1 MPAEDWREVQ
11 DQFERALELPPAG
24 WPGFLDA
31 LSATTPHIAAEVRSL
46 LAAHEQRHRLIDAPR
61 QEQLPKGMRVGPYA
75 VDSLIGTGGMSA
87 VYLGH
92 RVDGQFDKQVA
103 IKLITGLAEAIDDAR
118 SRSERQILASL
129 EHPNIA
135 RLIDSGV
142 NEFGQPYLVM
152 EWVQGQPLDAW
163 RAAASPDQRLDVWL
177 QLAAA
182 VSYAHRNLVVHR
194 DLKPSNILVT
204 ASGDAKLLDFGI
216 AKLLEAGGAGTATQT
231 MTPRY
236 ASPEQIQGRPAT
248 TATDIYSLGILLLE
262 LVADAHPHARDAQT
276 AHELAAAVLRDEP
289 RIPSSVPADL
299 AAIIAM
305 ALRKDPL
312 RRYPTVDQFADDVRR
327 YRRHLPVT
335 ARPEG
340 LGYTLTRF
348 VQRNKLATAG
358 AVVLLLTIAGG
369 VAATLWQARRAER
382 RFEEVRSLAKY
393 LVFDFND
400 AIQKLPG
407 STELQKTVVE
417 QSLGYLD
424 RLSREAGG
432 DTDLRLEVAEGYLRL
447 GDVLGNPFMP
457 NLGNT
462 PKAVES
468 YDKGLALAQAVWR
481 ADASNVRARRAVA
494 DLKQQRG
501 SSSGFHGT
509 PDEAQRELREALELR
524 RELAKQAPNDAEEQL
539 KLARVLDALGTRLG
553 QSGGSQIETR
563 EGGQYRSESLAV
575 IDAALARAPAHPG
588 LLRQKIQAVYAIGL
602 NVATTNPPE
611 ALARFAEAL
620 EWHARLTPA
629 DRQALNAR
637 RQRASILLSA
647 GWSHGQTRAFKEG
660 LAEYDEAAAILEN
673 IATNDPANMA
683 AQYHLTAAYRGRGI
697 VCEYAGNLPCA
708 VDNFERA
715 AAIHA
720 ALSAKDPSS
729 SIYPGLRGEL
739 LARAGRLYLQMKNEP
754 KARSSSVAGLAVLS
768 ELADRPKTAAPQLV
782 EACKALA
789 MVPIPDLRNLKRASG
804 YCQRAL
810 DLSGGKDSYVL
821 EIFAGVRGEMGDKAG
836 SVALVRQALA
846 LLPEPK
852 PGEPTSMR
860 RKGLLDLLA
869 RYEK

>member
-1 MPAEDWREVQ
+1 MPPEDWRQ
-11 DQFERALELPPAG
+11 IQAHFEGALELRPEDRATFLAHLAATQPA
-24 WPGFLDA
+24 
-31 LSATTPHIAAEVRSL
+31 IAEEVRSL
-46 LAAHEQRHRLIDAPR
+46 LAAHEQSHRLIDAPR

-75 VDSLIGTGGMSA
+75 IDSLIGTGGMSA

-103 IKLITGLAEAIDDAR
+103 IKLITGLAESIDDAR

-142 NEFGQPYLVM
+142 NEFGQSYLVM
-152 EWVQGQPLDAW
+152 EWVQGQPLDVW
-163 RAAASPDQRLDVWL
+163 RATASPDQRLDVWL

-182 VSYAHRNLVVHR
+182 VSHAHRSLVVHR

-204 ASGDAKLLDFGI
+204 STGEAKLLDFGI
-216 AKLLEAGGAGTATQT
+216 AKLLEAGGAATVTQT

-236 ASPEQIQGRPAT
+236 ASPEQVAGQPAT
-248 TATDIYSLGILLLE
+248 TATDVYSLGILLLE
-262 LVADAHPHARDAQT
+262 LVADVHPHARDTQT
-276 AHELAAAVLRDEP
+276 AHELATAVLRDEP
-289 RIPSSVPADL
+289 RIPSTVPADL
-299 AAIIAM
+299 AAVIAM

-327 YRRHLPVT
+327 FRKHLPVT
-335 ARPEG
+335 ARPEH

-348 VQRNKLATAG
+348 VQRNKVATAG
-358 AVVLLLTIAGG
+358 AALLLIAITVG
-369 VAATLWQARRAER
+369 VATTLWQARRANR

-432 DTDLRLEVAEGYLRL
+432 DTNLRLEVAEGYLRL

-468 YDKGLALAQAVWR
+468 YDKGLAIAGDVWR
-481 ADASNVRARRAVA
+481 ANPSNIRARRSVA

-509 PDEAQRELREALELR
+509 SADAERELREALQMR
-524 RELAKQAPNDAEEQL
+524 RELAAQFKDDADEQL
-539 KLARVLDALGTRLG
+539 KLARVLNALGTRLG
-553 QSGGSQIETR
+553 QRGGSQIEST
-563 EGGQYRSESLAV
+563 EGQQYQNESLAV
-575 IDAALARAPAHPG
+575 VDASLKTWPSHPG
-588 LLRQKIQAVYAIGL
+588 LLRQKIQAVYAVGL
-602 NVATTNPPE
+602 NQATTNPTE
-611 ALARFAEAL
+611 ALARFAEAIA
-620 EWHARLTPA
+620 WHEKLTPA
-629 DRQALNAR
+629 DRETINAR
-637 RQRASILLSA
+637 RQRASVLLSA
-647 GWSHGQTRAFKEG
+647 GWSHGQTNAFADG
-660 LAEYDEAAAILEN
+660 IREYDEAAKILEN
-673 IATNDPANMA
+673 IALNDPANMA

-708 VDNFERA
+708 VENFERA

-720 ALSAKDPSS
+720 ALSAKDPAST
-729 SIYPGLRGEL
+729 IYPGLRGEL
-739 LARAGRLYLQMKNEP
+739 LARAGRHYLTMKNEA
-754 KARSSSVAGLAVLS
+754 KARERSKAGLDVLS
-768 ELADRPKTAAPQLV
+768 ELADRPRTEAPQLV

-789 MVPIPDLRNLKRASG
+789 MVPIPDLRDLNRASG
-804 YCQRAL
+804 YCRRAKE
-810 DLSGGKDSYVL
+810 LSGGKDSYVL
-821 EIFAGVRGEMGDKAG
+821 EIYASVRGELGDRAG
-836 SVALVRQALA
+836 AVALVKEALA

-852 PGEPTSMR
+852 PGEPMPLR
-860 RKGLLDLLA
+860 RKTLLEVMA
-869 RYEK
+869 KYQ